1 MYWNFFFLL
10 GAVVWGERL
19 KSAASALH
27 CYIPNYQLL
36 CSGCWAVVWQL
47 LQQRSVRSR
56 LSWARMASSSSNQA
70 VIRAPLPTYLHNHT
84 HTYKKRGHNSQ
95 TQVAVRFK
103 SLWKYIT
110 ERIPK
115 ALLYMFQYN
124 LPFRKIDESKVWKLL
139 PFFVFSSVKG
149 IWGFFSLS
157 LCSRFFFVFCF
168 FPYLGHSK
176 TSSSCRCRLVW
187 GENNV
192 DRIPSFPPT
201 PPYKKRRKSKSID
214 ISFFSVPSP
223 LAVGSYLCRLRAS

>member
-1 MYWNFFFLL
+1 MNTGELKERNNNIFSPHFWGDDWIDTPLLEQRGFRYKSKFLPPFPAPELMYWNFFFLL

-110 ERIPK
+110 EIIPK

-139 PFFVFSSVKG
+139 LFLCSHPSREFGDFFRFLCALDS
-149 IWGFFSLS
+149 SLS
-157 LCSRFFFVFCF
+157 SASF
-168 FPYLGHSK
+168 
-176 TSSSCRCRLVW
+176 
-187 GENNV
+187 
-192 DRIPSFPPT
+192 RI
-201 PPYKKRRKSKSID
+201 
-214 ISFFSVPSP
+214 
-223 LAVGSYLCRLRAS
+223 